1 MKNNAPLDIVSAYSE
16 EDWICYSQV
25 AAEGKRKEIEVILR
39 LLDKISCNRNLKRNY
54 KENQEEEYFYLQVKG
69 SQKALKEDIGGLF

>member
-1 MKNNAPLDIVSAYSE
+1 MRSDN
-16 EDWICYSQV
+16 
-25 AAEGKRKEIEVILR
+25 R
-39 LLDKISCNRNLKRNY
+39 CNRHLKRNH